1 MKIFITGATGYIG
14 QQVALFLAN
23 QGHTLH
29 ALVRS
34 QQKTT
39 LLQHPN
45 INFFS
50 GDVGQ
55 PQALSNAAQG
65 CDVCIHAAAFSALYT
80 RNKNLFEEIN
90 ITGTKL
96 VFEAART
103 NGIKKFI
110 LLSSAGIF
118 GPSNGKPIN
127 EDTQRTLPYFNEYE
141 RTKAVAEKWV
151 LEQNST
157 NMPVVALNL
166 TRVYGPGQLTEAN
179 AGTRLI
185 EQVMNKGWRIIPGNG
200 KSIGNYIY
208 IDDIPV
214 ACQKAIEHGKGGN
227 RYIIGG
233 ENLSF
238 NQYFDYVKTATNA
251 KQTMVHLPVSIIMA
265 IAYVMQWLAFIG
277 ITPTITPP
285 WARRYMYNWVL
296 DTQKAAN
303 ELGYTPTQF
312 MVGVQKTVSW
322 LKQQNKTQPAVVKET
337 IVETVKITGEE
348 RR

>member
-14 QQVALFLAN
+14 QQVALYLAN

-34 QQKTT
+34 PQKTT
-39 LLQHPN
+39 LLRHPN
-45 INFFS
+45 ITFFT

-55 PQALSNAAQG
+55 PQALNNAAQG
-65 CDVCIHAAAFSALYT
+65 CDVCIHAAAYSALYT
-80 RNKNLFEEIN
+80 RNKQLFEEIN
-90 ITGTKL
+90 ITGTRL
-96 VFEAART
+96 VFEAAQK

-110 LLSSAGIF
+110 HLSSAGIF
-118 GPSNGKPIN
+118 GPSNGTPIN
-127 EDTQRTLPYFNEYE
+127 ENTQRTLPYFNEYE
-141 RTKAVAEKWV
+141 RTKAVAEKWI

-157 NMPVVALNL
+157 QMPVVSLNL

-200 KSIGNYIY
+200 KSIGNYVY
-208 IDDIPV
+208 VDDIPV
-214 ACQKAIEHGKGGN
+214 ACQKAIEYGNGGH

-238 NQYFDYVKTATNA
+238 NAYFDYVKKATGA
-251 KQTMVHLPVSIIMA
+251 KQAMVHLPVAVIMA
-265 IAYVMQWLAFIG
+265 TAYVMQWLAYIG

-296 DTQKAAN
+296 DTQKAET
-303 ELGYTPTQF
+303 ELNYTPTSF
-312 MVGVQKTVSW
+312 KVGVEKTVSW
-322 LKQQNKTQPAVVKET
+322 LKQQSNNKPLAQEEIIIEPE
-337 IVETVKITGEE
+337 KITGEA